1 MMGWSRP
8 SEIGAAGRWWQQ
20 MAMGLSVTPLGR
32 IYFFLAN
39 YWLTIFHAASG
50 TMAGCWLQWMAPLVR
65 VSLSLCWSLSATIF
79 HTASGGGARTTDGDA
94 MTAMGL
100 YVSAL
105 LIQGYSEERGPVR
118 INCTA
123 TDSSKYARV

>member
-1 MMGWSRP
+1 
-8 SEIGAAGRWWQQ
+8 
-20 MAMGLSVTPLGR
+20 
-32 IYFFLAN
+32 
-39 YWLTIFHAASG
+39 
-50 TMAGCWLQWMAPLVR
+50 MAGCWLQWMAPLRGCALAV
-65 VSLSLCWSLSATIF
+65 
-79 HTASGGGARTTDGDA
+79 TDGDA

-123 TDSSKYARV
+123 TYSSKYARV